1 MRAKTADTFTNIY
14 IHFLFSRNF
23 IILYFV
29 LVVKITW
36 TFTQSQKRLL
46 TLVSFHSARHDDDDA
61 MHCALLLSCVRFF
74 VTLWTVSF
82 FRDGNKN

>member
-36 TFTQSQKRLL
+36 TFHTKSEKTVDPGLL
-46 TLVSFHSARHDDDDA
+46 PQ
-61 MHCALLLSCVRFF
+61 C
-74 VTLWTVSF
+74 
-82 FRDGNKN
+82 